1 MVEEQGLTVISDIAM
16 HCDSRLSQTK
26 LDSGERNF
34 FGHELQTLVPDCH
47 CVTHTPTTDIQISD
61 RDNLHQK
68 SGSH

>member
-16 HCDSRLSQTK
+16 HCDSRLFLSP

-47 CVTHTPTTDIQISD
+47 CVTHTPTTDI
-61 RDNLHQK
+61 
-68 SGSH
+68 